1 MNSRTGSLLIGILL
15 AAAFVV
21 CADEFKHVR
30 GTPTNQVSKID
41 AGSAKGLMGKVCL
54 YHIFVS
60 DPDSPWTTDE
70 KKTVR
75 QRAAKAQKFLK
86 QQAVQYEKQVSFV
99 CQWKSVTVESMISND
114 MFAHP
119 RWTNEVL
126 KMADGTD
133 ANDLV
138 ETLKRKHQADHVL
151 FVLHLNKSGRSYNL
165 SFYDGVGD
173 TYRAERVVCFTSYP
187 HGEAT
192 AAASIAHEV
201 LHGFGAGELYYPYDA
216 NDKRRKQAEKLFPDD
231 IMRRV
236 EYDISSLSIGP
247 YTAYRI
253 GWLDRIED
261 EHKVF
266 DDE

>member
-1 MNSRTGSLLIGILL
+1 MNRRTTSLLLGILL
-15 AAAFVV
+15 TAALVV
-21 CADEFKHVR
+21 RADEFEHVR
-30 GTPTNQVSKID
+30 GTPTNQVSKINV
-41 AGSAKGLMGKVCL
+41 GSAKRLLGKACL

-60 DPDSPWTTDE
+60 DADSPWTDDE

-75 QRAAKAQKFLK
+75 QRAAKAHKFLK
-86 QQAVQYEKQVSFV
+86 QQADRYEQQVSFV
-99 CQWKSVTVESMISND
+99 CQWKSIAVESSISND

-119 RWTNEVL
+119 RWTNEVIQV
-126 KMADGTD
+126 AAGAT
-133 ANDLV
+133 ANDFV
-138 ETLKRKHQADHVL
+138 ENLKRKHRVDQVL

-165 SFYDGVGD
+165 SYYDGIGD
-173 TYRAERVVCFTSYP
+173 AYRAERVVCFASYP

-192 AAASIAHEV
+192 AAATIAHEV

-216 NDKRRKQAEKLFPDD
+216 NDKRRKQAEKLFPNDV
-231 IMRRV
+231 MRRV
-236 EYDISSLSIGP
+236 EYDMSSLTIGP

-253 GWLDRIED
+253 GWLDKIED